1 MTFHWYKPYK
11 KRNLLPKF
19 TIVFL
24 LGMSFALFFSNAFTI
39 VTGINNAVQYVK
51 QIVLTSDWTVTW
63 TTGIVLD
70 WVNSRISSNYWCDS
84 DVKNCKRNNVW
95 VWTDNSIITITGS
108 TNNIINRGNYSIIWW
123 WLSNS
128 ISWNYSVIPG
138 WNSNTINANN
148 SFAAWNNTSVS
159 HNNTFIRN
167 WSRSIWVSSIKSWTF
182 IINVPN
188 WMWINTSDPQADL
201 DINWDMNVS
210 WTWVLSDLIT
220 WTWTISNLIVSD
232 WTFNWSIKVPS
243 WSAIEWANDC
253 SSHWVWAIRY
263 DGWLMELCVC
273 DWSLRKKV
281 YSWAMLCVPSW
292 GAPVG

>member
-1 MTFHWYKPYK
+1 MTFHGYKPYK

-51 QIVLTSDWTVTW
+51 QIVLTSDGTVTG

-70 WVNSRISSNYWCDS
+70 GVNSRISSNYGCDS
-84 DVKNCKRNNVW
+84 DVKNCKRNNVG

-108 TNNIINRGNYSIIWW
+108 TNNIINRGNYSIIGGG
-123 WLSNS
+123 LSNS
-128 ISWNYSVIPG
+128 ISGNYSVIPG
-138 WNSNTINANN
+138 GNSNTINANN
-148 SFAAWNNTSVS
+148 SFAAGNNTSVS

-167 WSRSIWVSSIKSWTF
+167 GSRSIGVSSIKSGTF

-188 WMWINTSDPQADL
+188 GMGINTSDPQADL
-201 DINWDMNVS
+201 DINGDMNVS
-210 WTWVLSDLIT
+210 GTGVLSDLIT
-220 WTWTISNLIVSD
+220 GTGTISNLIVSD
-232 WTFNWSIKVPS
+232 GTFNGSIKVPS
-243 WSAIEWANDC
+243 WSAIEGANDC
-253 SSHWVWAIRY
+253 SSHGVGAIRY
-263 DGWLMELCVC
+263 DGGLMELCVC
-273 DWSLRKKV
+273 DGSLRKKV
-281 YSWAMLCVPSW
+281 YSGAMLCVPSG